1 MKNQKTL
8 LPCWWENELVQNH
21 VEKLS
26 GKFLVKQTNVCYD
39 SAILALHLHGPEKLY
54 VYSPKNV
61 PNNVHSSTFHN
72 DPK

>member
-26 GKFLVKQTNVCYD
+26 GKFLVKQMFVMTQQFWPYIYMGQKNCTY
-39 SAILALHLHGPEKLY
+39 IHQ
-54 VYSPKNV
+54 KNV

-72 DPK
+72 DPN